1 MHSATS
7 ISIPANA
14 THSNKNDAVHPR
26 ATSEKLP
33 TVTLTPSATIRN
45 RYYQKC
51 REEASKEEE
60 EEHNDDKKEE
70 EQQDTV
76 LNEEQVGW
84 AMHSY
89 YAPLKSPVES
99 PKSIRSF
106 MSSDAGSIMSL
117 RTEILGTD
125 DTVSLSSLRTTD
137 SAFYKAAAAAA
148 ANGKPSR
155 SNTLFRSK
163 TGAEPKIVLDGSTEQ
178 LKRSKSR
185 GAASL
190 LSRLSKTT
198 APMRAKLSAMSRS
211 GSSK

>member
-1 MHSATS
+1 MHSATPIS
-7 ISIPANA
+7 ISPNA
-14 THSNKNDAVHPR
+14 THSSKNDAVNTR
-26 ATSEKLP
+26 AASEKLP

-51 REEASKEEE
+51 REQESK
-60 EEHNDDKKEE
+60 EEHNDDDKEE
-70 EQQDTV
+70 EQQDTA

-148 ANGKPSR
+148 NGKPSR

-163 TGAEPKIVLDGSTEQ
+163 TGAEPKIVLDGSNEQ

-185 GAASL
+185 GAATL